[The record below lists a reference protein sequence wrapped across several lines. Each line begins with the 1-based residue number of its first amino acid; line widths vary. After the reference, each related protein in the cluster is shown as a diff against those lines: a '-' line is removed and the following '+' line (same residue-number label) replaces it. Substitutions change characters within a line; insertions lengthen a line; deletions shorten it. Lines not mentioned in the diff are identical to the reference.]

1 MGRSRAGAA
10 MAFLDWIGI
19 VRALFGMLHA
29 DGDVLAAA
37 AGFTHAMRPNG
48 AVQCAGDNLRIG
60 SGVVEHLLFNGLCT
74 LLQRAVHAHAEL
86 QIGRHV
92 GQIVAQIIK
101 ALQFHR
107 HGHFLPAEPPASRP
121 RSTARCRCAWP
132 GRRPA
137 DYSPYRFLPAS
148 RNPRRTWPAGCD
160 SPCR

>member
-1 MGRSRAGAA
+1 

-48 AVQCAGDNLRIG
+48 AVQCAGDDLWIG
-60 SGVVEHLLFNGLCT
+60 RSVMEHLLLNGLRAF
-74 LLQRAVHAHAEL
+74 LQRAVHARAEL

-92 GQIVAQIIK
+92 GQVIPKIVK

-107 HGHFLPAEPPASRP
+107 HLPYLPKKQAEKSRMLRDVSMRLQAVEKP
-121 RSTARCRCAWP
+121 SENLRGSK
-132 GRRPA
+132 
-137 DYSPYRFLPAS
+137 SS
-148 RNPRRTWPAGCD
+148 
-160 SPCR
+160 